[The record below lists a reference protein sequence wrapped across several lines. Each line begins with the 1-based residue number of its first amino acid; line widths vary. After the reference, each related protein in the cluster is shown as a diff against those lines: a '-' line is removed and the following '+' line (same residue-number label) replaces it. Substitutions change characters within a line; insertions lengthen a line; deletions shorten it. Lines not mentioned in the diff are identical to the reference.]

1 MLLEALSSYPYEG
14 LTKELLALGM
24 SWVVMDAGVE
34 PDEEEL
40 ADTLEGALNSLG
52 NRMKIHTSKMGKND
66 RSSFDKVLKVW
77 FGRSAPETYGELF
90 ELVVTETI
98 KLIRDGNIDP
108 SESLS
113 TIKTDKNG
121 TYLGVAYNGEQ
132 AILPAII
139 KQPEYYEHQSG
150 FLSPTT
156 GQKAQIRMD
165 PLWFSFMALGF
176 FTGFAGF
183 IGGKYYL
190 ITKPGIEGFWPYEVE
205 EIIEKGILPLT
216 GAGASGRISLSTEEL
231 YEMKLAMKL
240 AEEGRDVIEEVYPVT
255 LHLIS
260 LEGQVYTELKTT
272 QLNLVGLSEYMT
284 EYVKRIES
292 SSIGGLHLLVEL
304 KEGNAT
310 VRKYPLWALVDIAEK
325 ELWKGVNGDGEMLAY
340 IFVKDLY
347 RAINSGRKELIRDA
361 VFRLFRQGRALLE
374 GSGRASGEFR
384 KVMRT
389 FMWQEHLGVLL

>member
-1 MLLEALSSYPYEG
+1 LLLEALSIYPYEG

-52 NRMKIHTSKMGKND
+52 NRMKIHTSKMGRND
-66 RSSFDKVLKVW
+66 RSSFDKVLKAW

-98 KLIRDGNIDP
+98 KLLRDGNIDP

-121 TYLGVAYNGEQ
+121 TYLGIPYNGEQ

-139 KQPEYYEHQSG
+139 KQPEYYERQSG

-176 FTGFAGF
+176 FTSFAGF

-190 ITKPGIEGFWPYEVE
+190 MTKPGIEGFWPYEVE

-240 AEEGRDVIEEVYPVT
+240 TEEGRDVIEEVYPVT

-272 QLNLVGLSEYMT
+272 QLNLTGLSEYMA
-284 EYVKRIES
+284 EYVNRIES
-292 SSIGGLHLLVEL
+292 ASIGGLPILVEL

-310 VRKYPLWALVDIAEK
+310 VQKYPLWALVDIAER

-347 RAINSGRKELIRDA
+347 RAINSGRRELIRDA
-361 VFRLFRQGRALLE
+361 IFRLFRQGRALLE
-374 GSGRASGEFR
+374 GSGKASGEFR

-389 FMWQEHLGVLL
+389 FMWQEHLEVLL